1 MFPDKKHC
9 RTKRVAL
16 GRPNH
21 IALGPI
27 GHVVDLCRAS
37 KSVMDPVAR
46 RDVGGASYGAGYLPG
61 RWWVVE
67 KRKRKMSTNSKIQ
80 K

>member
-1 MFPDKKHC
+1 MFPDKKYC

-27 GHVVDLCRAS
+27 GHVVDLCWAS

-46 RDVGGASYGAGYLPG
+46 RNVGGASHGTGYLPD
-61 RWWVVE
+61 RWWSKKE
-67 KRKRKMSTNSKIQ
+67 KEK
-80 K
+80 

>member
-1 MFPDKKHC
+1 MFPDKKYC

-27 GHVVDLCRAS
+27 GHVVDLCWAS

-46 RDVGGASYGAGYLPG
+46 RDVGGASHGAGYLPG
-61 RWWVVE
+61 RWWSKKE
-67 KRKRKMSTNSKIQ
+67 KEK
-80 K
+80 